1 MGQLYGETDPQTT
14 EWIDGVLA
22 KKIEICASDQSPEKH
37 WVMFDGPVD
46 ALWIESMNT
55 VLDDNKKLCLNSG
68 QIIPL
73 TERMTIMFEVEDL
86 EVASPATVSRC
97 GMVYMEPVALGTEC
111 LYASWYNTFPPTF
124 NMSDKLIPKI
134 KETVAKYNS
143 VLLEFVRKNLYE
155 PVVTMDNNLCQS
167 FCKILDCYFSGYYD
181 DEARTV
187 EKIEIENF
195 EDMIESLFVYASVW
209 SFGCTTNLEGR
220 NKFDVKIRESMKG
233 FEGLPPDTGLVYD
246 F

>member
-1 MGQLYGETDPQTT
+1 MGQLYGEVDPQTT

-73 TERMTIMFEVEDL
+73 TPQMTMMFEVEDL

-97 GMVYMEPVALGTEC
+97 GMVYMEPVALGTQC
-111 LYASWYNTFPPTF
+111 LFESWYNTFPPPF
-124 NMSDKLIPKI
+124 QLSDKLSTKI
-134 KETVAKYNS
+134 KSYVTKYNND
-143 VLLEFVRKNLYE
+143 VLNFVRKNLYE

-167 FCKILDCYFSGYYD
+167 FCKILDCYFEAYYD
-181 DEARTV
+181 NEAFTITKEQIDEL
-187 EKIEIENF
+187 EG
-195 EDMIESLFVYASVW
+195 MIESLYTYAVIW
-209 SFGCTTNLEGR
+209 SYGCTTDLEGR
-220 NKFDVKIRESMKG
+220 KKFDLKVREIMNG
-233 FEGLPPDTGLVYD
+233 FNGLPPAQGMIYD
-246 F
+246 Y